1 MKTVQETIDAIYVHG
16 VFKPLKAPAIPDGQ
30 RVRLVVETVIATPE
44 DLLALAAQVYEGLS
58 SEQVDAIEEI
68 AIDRRNFFGKAAS

>member
-1 MKTVQETIDAIYVHG
+1 VQETIDAIYVHG
-16 VFKPLKAPAIPDGQ
+16 VFKPLQALAIPEGQ
-30 RVRLVVETVIATPE
+30 RVRLVVETVNPTPE

-68 AIDRRNFFGKAAS
+68 ALDRRDFFGKVTS